1 MTNDMTTGRP
11 LPLLVKFA
19 VPLTL
24 GNILQQL
31 YNVADSVI
39 AGQFIGVDALAAIG
53 SAGPLM
59 FMVTGWLNGLTSGF
73 AVLLS
78 QSFGAGKKEELRRY
92 AALSVTISFVVTVA
106 LTAILLAANRTILG
120 WMNVPQELMGQTWRY
135 TEVIY
140 GGLLAT
146 CAYNALSAALRALG
160 DGKTPLY
167 FLLLASVLNVAL
179 DIIFIVSFGMDVE
192 GCAWATVIA
201 QGFSAVCCL
210 FYIGKKYEILRLSR
224 ADFRYSG
231 KRVGELLA
239 LGVPMG
245 LQFSITG
252 IGTVILQGVVNTFGA
267 VCMAGYSAANKLQ
280 NIIWI
285 IYFSLATAAGTF
297 VGQNMGAKRMD
308 RIRQGVRTAQWM
320 ILVWSVAAIAM
331 VYLAG
336 PYMLRLFVDASE
348 TAVIDA
354 AQTFFRV
361 SGWAYPFLG
370 SLCLYRNVI
379 SGMGNGWIPML
390 AGVAELLARCLVV
403 GIVSGWGSYAAVCFA
418 DPVAWVASVIPLVPY
433 YLWSIRKQIKKQEKE
448 YEQTLHGNE

>member
-19 VPLTL
+19 IPLTL

-267 VCMAGYSAANKLQ
+267 ACMAGYSAANKLQ

-308 RIRQGVRTAQWM
+308 RIR
-320 ILVWSVAAIAM
+320 
-331 VYLAG
+331 
-336 PYMLRLFVDASE
+336 
-348 TAVIDA
+348 
-354 AQTFFRV
+354 
-361 SGWAYPFLG
+361 
-370 SLCLYRNVI
+370 
-379 SGMGNGWIPML
+379 
-390 AGVAELLARCLVV
+390 
-403 GIVSGWGSYAAVCFA
+403 
-418 DPVAWVASVIPLVPY
+418 
-433 YLWSIRKQIKKQEKE
+433 
-448 YEQTLHGNE
+448 